1 MAPTGTAIFVR
12 VGNCAAA
19 MSARADLMVCRHRQ
33 QRRRRR
39 RRREARHE
47 PASPARARL
56 QRERATAR
64 KARQAVAAYREQ
76 LAAWEQHLR
85 ERERYLTRQLPHL
98 SQPGRAAS
106 RRRPQH
112 DMGWAGLHAGSEP
125 RPMAS
130 TLPAPFPETGTGG
143 GDDQAPTERVE
154 IPAPVQWCRKGETT
168 NERNG

>member
-1 MAPTGTAIFVR
+1 MNLPPLLVAFFIAHDIASELLIV
-12 VGNCAAA
+12 AAVVA
-19 MSARADLMVCRHRQ
+19 LVLLLRT
-33 QRRRRR
+33 
-39 RRREARHE
+39 
-47 PASPARARL
+47 RARL

-143 GDDQAPTERVE
+143 RDDQAPTERVE